1 MAGKKPAKRN
11 VTNTTVV
18 PKAEVVGKAVLY
30 YGISGGK
37 FKCPTCE
44 REFQKGMTYEHN
56 NMQYC
61 SRRCIK
67 VEV

>member
-11 VTNTTVV
+11 VTNTTVTQKV
-18 PKAEVVGKAVLY
+18 EAPGKAVLY
-30 YGISGGK
+30 YGISGKK
-37 FKCPTCE
+37 FECPTCE
-44 REFQKGMTYEHN
+44 RAFQKGMMYEHN
-56 NMQYC
+56 NIQYC